1 MKKVYETVKTPY
13 KYGLV
18 LVPERDEDM
27 VDSPTVFR
35 EKGKWYMTY
44 VLFDSTGVRDL
55 AGRKRRPTEMEH
67 ARARSCRLPGKWDS
81 AQRGGYLALQDYRW
95 GGSYRAG
102 KYDGR
107 YWLSYIGGATQDTKP
122 AC

>member
-1 MKKVYETVKTPY
+1 MKRRIPAGLALAAALSFLQPATAQQSVPQETMKKVYETVKTPY

-44 VLFDSTGVRDL
+44 VLFDSTGYETWLAESDDL
-55 AGRKRRPTEMEH
+55 LK
-67 ARARSCRLPGKWDS
+67 
-81 AQRGGYLALQDYRW
+81 
-95 GGSYRAG
+95 
-102 KYDGR
+102 
-107 YWLSYIGGATQDTKP
+107 
-122 AC
+122 